1 MFEGQQFE
9 HFGYL
14 LPNAL
19 RTAIMKKE
27 MLFNDYEAVSSIID
41 RYNAVIDSLV
51 LSEVRTRTWMR
62 VICQKKKNP
71 CRP

>member
-27 MLFNDYEAVSSIID
+27 MLFNDYEAVASIID
-41 RYNAVIDSLV
+41 RYNALIDSLV
-51 LSEVRTRTWMR
+51 LSEVNITKRD
-62 VICQKKKNP
+62 KNTQ
-71 CRP
+71 RYRSINQT

>member
-27 MLFNDYEAVSSIID
+27 MLFNDYEAVASIID
-41 RYNAVIDSLV
+41 RYNALIDSLV
-51 LSEVRTRTWMR
+51 LSEVNITKRD
-62 VICQKKKNP
+62 KNTQ
-71 CRP
+71 RYRNINQT